1 MLYSSL
7 DGNRV
12 RGRMD
17 TCICMTESQ
26 CCSTETITILLISYT
41 PIKKFF
47 LMKSKKK
54 EKEKWDFRGPWISEY
69 DQVHGDSLF
78 ILPSKKSNSF
88 RLCAPHSFL
97 VHMRAC

>member
-1 MLYSSL
+1 
-7 DGNRV
+7 
-12 RGRMD
+12 
-17 TCICMTESQ
+17 
-26 CCSTETITILLISYT
+26 
-41 PIKKFF
+41 
-47 LMKSKKK
+47 MKSKKK